1 VAVTV
6 LLCYDRNRKDE
17 RMAGELNKHFSALK
31 RNGII
36 EVWDYGSISPG
47 TDWQQQMKSYLSK
60 AQIILLLI
68 SSSFLDSGYCYDKV
82 MQKAI
87 ERHECKEACVIPV
100 LLRPVHWKKPPL
112 GILLPL
118 PDHEK
123 PISRWPDRDEAYTNV
138 IDGIEKVIEQ
148 LKTERLPDPPAER
161 KAIMANLDQL
171 IANVKTRLQPE
182 PRAQATAN
190 TLEQLSAYI
199 PVDVTLADLVLGWR
213 VLSRPAQP
221 QEDIATTKRRATCS
235 ELADLASE
243 LTSGQGNLQRA
254 IKTWDAWSKMFA
266 YRENPDQ
273 NPEAIKDENDPRRN
287 AMTKTFTRELSELK
301 AAR

>member
-1 VAVTV
+1 MTVTV
-6 LLCYDRNRKDE
+6 LLCYDRDPEDE
-17 RMAGELNKHFSALK
+17 SMAHELKKHLSILTHD
-31 RNGII
+31 GTI

-47 TDWQQQMKSYLSK
+47 TDWQQEMSTYLAK
-60 AQIILLLI
+60 AQMILLLI
-68 SSSFLDSGYCYDKV
+68 SSSFLASRYYYAEV

-87 ERHECKEACVIPV
+87 ERHERKQARVIPV
-100 LLRPVHWKKPPL
+100 LLRSVYWRKSPL
-112 GILLPL
+112 DRLKALPYN
-118 PDHEK
+118 EK
-123 PISRWPDRDEAYTNV
+123 PISSWTDHDEAYTDV
-138 IDGIEKVIEQ
+138 AFGVAGVVEQ
-148 LKTERLPDPPAER
+148 LENERLPDPPAER
-161 KAIMANLDQL
+161 KVVMANLDQL

-190 TLEQLSAYI
+190 TLEQLSTYI

-221 QEDIATTKRRATCS
+221 QEDIATERRRKTCD

-254 IKTWDAWSKMFA
+254 IKTWEAWSKMFE
-266 YRENPDQ
+266 YRAEG
-273 NPEAIKDENDPRRN
+273 DPRQN
-287 AMTKTFTRELSELK
+287 AMVKTFTRELSELE